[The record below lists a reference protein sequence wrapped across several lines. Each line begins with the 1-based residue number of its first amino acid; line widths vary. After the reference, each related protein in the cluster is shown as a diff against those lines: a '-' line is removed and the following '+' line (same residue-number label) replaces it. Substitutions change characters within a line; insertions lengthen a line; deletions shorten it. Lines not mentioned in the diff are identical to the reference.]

1 MVRSLATP
9 SAPLPTDGL
18 GTPAVT
24 PSMAAWYKKQLE
36 QFYADKPDRLQE
48 IMSGNALKLMPE
60 LANMSS

>member
-1 MVRSLATP
+1 
-9 SAPLPTDGL
+9 
-18 GTPAVT
+18 
-24 PSMAAWYKKQLE
+24 MAAWYKKQLE